1 MVKMVQIVELD
12 EDTLKQVP
20 HVVELLY
27 EIFGPVTIGLFAVL
41 VDNEL
46 GFVGRNGVD
55 CVYIHNDGYNNFT
68 LTQDEELGAIRI
80 DGFDVFFGDDIYFVD
95 KNKIECHVDL
105 LKLSEPD
112 QDDYDGYVS
121 YKQYNPSNDTLC
133 EIRYQHMYR
142 EMDSRPIIYG
152 YHTKKIDC
160 LYIDEDYS
168 KKKMPSRGFI
178 PKRSKYY
185 SKIEFEDEELGY
197 KLALLKEYGLMDMF
211 GDLSEIPIERNLIR
225 YIQTK
230 YIDANGCYHD
240 FWPLGEQLKIEE
252 LNRIIES
259 YGFKTELPW
268 EMIEIY
274 NGRNNLV
281 NNVRDIVSE
290 MKVITNEMKEEPN
303 DDTITKCALLRLRNE

>member
-1 MVKMVQIVELD
+1 MVQIVELD
-12 EDTLKQVP
+12 EETLNQVP
-20 HVVELLY
+20 HVIELLY
-27 EIFGPVTIGLFAVL
+27 EIYGPTTIGLFAVL
-41 VDNEL
+41 VDGNL

-55 CVYIHNDGYNNFT
+55 CVYIHKDGYNNFT
-68 LTQDEELGAIRI
+68 LTQDEELGAIRTS
-80 DGFDVFFGDDIYFVD
+80 GFEVFFGDDIYFVD
-95 KNKIECHVDL
+95 KNNIECHVDL
-105 LKLSEPD
+105 LRLSEPD
-112 QDDYDGYVS
+112 QDDYDGCVS

-142 EMDSRPIIYG
+142 EMDGRPIIYG

-168 KKKMPSRGFI
+168 KKKMPSKGII

-185 SKIEFEDEELGY
+185 SKMEFDVEELGY
-197 KLALLKEYGLMDMF
+197 KLALLKEYGLIDMF
-211 GDLSEIPIERNLIR
+211 SDNLCNPPIERNLIR

-240 FWPLGEQLKIEE
+240 FWPLGEQLKIED
-252 LNRIIES
+252 LNNLIKS
-259 YGFKTELPW
+259 YGFRTELPW

-274 NGRNNLV
+274 NDRDRLV
-281 NNVRDIVSE
+281 NNIREIVKE
-290 MKVITNEMKEEPN
+290 MKTITNEMKENPS